1 MTTSIVLLVLSA
13 GWAAY
18 LAVWFKDARKVS
30 QDRTD
35 TISSFSHGMG
45 SLGGTTARPR
55 SLTAAGLVLAPRS
68 AGAAAR
74 RRREVAAFLGTLA
87 ALSFLAAFVFGLIA
101 LLVHLVIDL
110 AIVAYAY
117 AVVQRRNL
125 IAEREMKVQM
135 LYPER
140 VASLDAERRRE
151 LAAAGRDA
159 VVRARVEP
167 ADVAVAALDEREHVG
182 RVVVAPC
189 GRRAREARRG
199 SEGRGGG
206 T

>member
-13 GWAAY
+13 GWAVY

-30 QDRTD
+30 HDRTD

-87 ALSFLAAFVFGLIA
+87 ALSLLAAFVFGLVA
-101 LLVHLVIDL
+101 LLIHLVVDL
-110 AIVAYAY
+110 TIVAYAY

-125 IAEREMKVQM
+125 DAEREIKVQM

-140 VASLDAERRRE
+140 VASLDAERRR
-151 LAAAGRDA
+151 
-159 VVRARVEP
+159 RVN
-167 ADVAVAALDEREHVG
+167 A
-182 RVVVAPC
+182 
-189 GRRAREARRG
+189 
-199 SEGRGGG
+199 
-206 T
+206 

>member
-13 GWAAY
+13 GWAVY

-55 SLTAAGLVLAPRS
+55 SLTAAGLVLVPRS

-87 ALSFLAAFVFGLIA
+87 ALSLLAAFVFGLVA
-101 LLVHLVIDL
+101 LLIHLVIDL
-110 AIVAYAY
+110 TIVAYAY

-125 IAEREMKVQM
+125 VAEREMKVQM

-140 VASLDAERRRE
+140 VASLDAERRR
-151 LAAAGRDA
+151 
-159 VVRARVEP
+159 RVN
-167 ADVAVAALDEREHVG
+167 A
-182 RVVVAPC
+182 
-189 GRRAREARRG
+189 
-199 SEGRGGG
+199 
-206 T
+206 

>member
-13 GWAAY
+13 GWAVY

-30 QDRTD
+30 HDRTD

-55 SLTAAGLVLAPRS
+55 SLTAAGLVPAPRS

-87 ALSFLAAFVFGLIA
+87 ALSLLAAFVFGLVA
-101 LLVHLVIDL
+101 LLIHLVVDL
-110 AIVAYAY
+110 TIVAYAY

-125 IAEREMKVQM
+125 VAEREMKVQM

-140 VASLDAERRRE
+140 VASLDAERRR
-151 LAAAGRDA
+151 
-159 VVRARVEP
+159 RVN
-167 ADVAVAALDEREHVG
+167 A
-182 RVVVAPC
+182 
-189 GRRAREARRG
+189 
-199 SEGRGGG
+199 
-206 T
+206 

>member
-1 MTTSIVLLVLSA
+1 MTTSIVLLVLGA

-55 SLTAAGLVLAPRS
+55 SLTAAGFVLAPRS

-74 RRREVAAFLGTLA
+74 RRREVAAFLCTLA
-87 ALSFLAAFVFGLIA
+87 VLSFLAAFVFGLIA
-101 LLVHLVIDL
+101 FLIHLVIDL

-125 IAEREMKVQM
+125 VAEREMKVQM

-140 VASLDAERRRE
+140 VPSLDAERRR
-151 LAAAGRDA
+151 
-159 VVRARVEP
+159 RVN
-167 ADVAVAALDEREHVG
+167 A
-182 RVVVAPC
+182 
-189 GRRAREARRG
+189 
-199 SEGRGGG
+199 
-206 T
+206 

>member
-18 LAVWFKDARKVS
+18 LAVWFKDARKAS
-30 QDRTD
+30 HDRTD

-55 SLTAAGLVLAPRS
+55 SLTAAGFVLAPRS
-68 AGAAAR
+68 TSAAAR
-74 RRREVAAFLGTLA
+74 RRREVAALLGTLA
-87 ALSFLAAFVFGLIA
+87 ALSLLAAFVFGLIA
-101 LLVHLVIDL
+101 LLIHLVIDL

-125 IAEREMKVQM
+125 LAEREMKVQM

-140 VASLDAERRRE
+140 VASLDSERRRR
-151 LAAAGRDA
+151 LNA
-159 VVRARVEP
+159 
-167 ADVAVAALDEREHVG
+167 
-182 RVVVAPC
+182 
-189 GRRAREARRG
+189 
-199 SEGRGGG
+199 
-206 T
+206 

>member
-30 QDRTD
+30 QDRAD

-87 ALSFLAAFVFGLIA
+87 ALSFLAAFVFGLVHGFGFAGVLGEMQLPTERLAPA
-101 LLVHLVIDL
+101 LFGFNV
-110 AIVAYAY
+110 
-117 AVVQRRNL
+117 
-125 IAEREMKVQM
+125 
-135 LYPER
+135 
-140 VASLDAERRRE
+140 
-151 LAAAGRDA
+151 G
-159 VVRARVEP
+159 VEIGQ
-167 ADVAVAALDEREHVG
+167 LG
-182 RVVVAPC
+182 VVVAIWPLLRALEGVAQGRIHRLTVDAASAAIC
-189 GRRAREARRG
+189 GIGVFWFVTRAFG
-199 SEGRGGG
+199 
-206 T
+206 

>member
-45 SLGGTTARPR
+45 SLGGTTSRPR
-55 SLTAAGLVLAPRS
+55 SLTAAGFVLAPRS

-74 RRREVAAFLGTLA
+74 RRREVAAFLGTLG
-87 ALSFLAAFVFGLIA
+87 ALSFLAAFVFGPIA
-101 LLVHLVIDL
+101 LLIHLVIDL

-117 AVVQRRNL
+117 AVVRRRNL

-140 VASLDAERRRE
+140 VASLDAERRR
-151 LAAAGRDA
+151 
-159 VVRARVEP
+159 RVN
-167 ADVAVAALDEREHVG
+167 A
-182 RVVVAPC
+182 
-189 GRRAREARRG
+189 
-199 SEGRGGG
+199 
-206 T
+206 

>member
-13 GWAAY
+13 GWAPTWPCGSRT
-18 LAVWFKDARKVS
+18 LGRCRR
-30 QDRTD
+30 DRTD

-101 LLVHLVIDL
+101 LL
-110 AIVAYAY
+110 
-117 AVVQRRNL
+117 
-125 IAEREMKVQM
+125 
-135 LYPER
+135 
-140 VASLDAERRRE
+140 S
-151 LAAAGRDA
+151 
-159 VVRARVEP
+159 
-167 ADVAVAALDEREHVG
+167 
-182 RVVVAPC
+182 
-189 GRRAREARRG
+189 
-199 SEGRGGG
+199 
-206 T
+206 TW

>member
-13 GWAAY
+13 GWAVY
-18 LAVWFKDARKVS
+18 LAVWLKDARKVS
-30 QDRTD
+30 QGRTD

-87 ALSFLAAFVFGLIA
+87 ALSLLAAFVFGLVA
-101 LLVHLVIDL
+101 LLIHLVIDL

-125 IAEREMKVQM
+125 VAEREMKVQM

-140 VASLDAERRRE
+140 VASLDAERHRRVN
-151 LAAAGRDA
+151 A
-159 VVRARVEP
+159 
-167 ADVAVAALDEREHVG
+167 
-182 RVVVAPC
+182 
-189 GRRAREARRG
+189 
-199 SEGRGGG
+199 
-206 T
+206 

>member
-1 MTTSIVLLVLSA
+1 MTTSIVLLVLGA

-125 IAEREMKVQM
+125 LAEREMKVQM

-140 VASLDAERRRE
+140 VASLDSERRRR
-151 LAAAGRDA
+151 LNA
-159 VVRARVEP
+159 
-167 ADVAVAALDEREHVG
+167 
-182 RVVVAPC
+182 
-189 GRRAREARRG
+189 
-199 SEGRGGG
+199 
-206 T
+206 

>member
-13 GWAAY
+13 GWAVY

-30 QDRTD
+30 QGRTD
-35 TISSFSHGMG
+35 TISSFSRGMG

-55 SLTAAGLVLAPRS
+55 LLTAAGLVLAPRS

-87 ALSFLAAFVFGLIA
+87 ALSLLAAFVFGLVA
-101 LLVHLVIDL
+101 LLIHLVIDL

-125 IAEREMKVQM
+125 VAEREMKVQM

-140 VASLDAERRRE
+140 VASLDAERRR
-151 LAAAGRDA
+151 
-159 VVRARVEP
+159 RVN
-167 ADVAVAALDEREHVG
+167 A
-182 RVVVAPC
+182 
-189 GRRAREARRG
+189 
-199 SEGRGGG
+199 
-206 T
+206 

>member
-1 MTTSIVLLVLSA
+1 MTTSIVLLVLGA

-55 SLTAAGLVLAPRS
+55 PLTAAGFVLAPRS

-74 RRREVAAFLGTLA
+74 RRREVAAFLGTLG

-101 LLVHLVIDL
+101 LLIHLVIDL

-117 AVVQRRNL
+117 AVVQRRNR

-135 LYPER
+135 LYPES
-140 VASLDAERRRE
+140 VASLDAERRR
-151 LAAAGRDA
+151 
-159 VVRARVEP
+159 RVN
-167 ADVAVAALDEREHVG
+167 A
-182 RVVVAPC
+182 
-189 GRRAREARRG
+189 
-199 SEGRGGG
+199 
-206 T
+206 

>member
-13 GWAAY
+13 GWAVY

-30 QDRTD
+30 HDRTD

-68 AGAAAR
+68 ADAAAR

-87 ALSFLAAFVFGLIA
+87 ALSLLAAFVFGLAA
-101 LLVHLVIDL
+101 LLIHLAIDL

-125 IAEREMKVQM
+125 VAEREMKVQM

-140 VASLDAERRRE
+140 VASLDAERRR
-151 LAAAGRDA
+151 
-159 VVRARVEP
+159 RVN
-167 ADVAVAALDEREHVG
+167 A
-182 RVVVAPC
+182 
-189 GRRAREARRG
+189 
-199 SEGRGGG
+199 
-206 T
+206 

>member
-140 VASLDAERRRE
+140 VASLDTERRR
-151 LAAAGRDA
+151 
-159 VVRARVEP
+159 RVN
-167 ADVAVAALDEREHVG
+167 A
-182 RVVVAPC
+182 
-189 GRRAREARRG
+189 
-199 SEGRGGG
+199 
-206 T
+206 

>member
-87 ALSFLAAFVFGLIA
+87 ALSFLAAFVFGLI
-101 LLVHLVIDL
+101 LS
-110 AIVAYAY
+110 
-117 AVVQRRNL
+117 L
-125 IAEREMKVQM
+125 I
-135 LYPER
+135 
-140 VASLDAERRRE
+140 
-151 LAAAGRDA
+151 
-159 VVRARVEP
+159 
-167 ADVAVAALDEREHVG
+167 HI
-182 RVVVAPC
+182 
-189 GRRAREARRG
+189 
-199 SEGRGGG
+199 
-206 T
+206 

>member
-101 LLVHLVIDL
+101 LLIHLMIDL

-140 VASLDAERRRE
+140 VASLDSERRR
-151 LAAAGRDA
+151 
-159 VVRARVEP
+159 RVN
-167 ADVAVAALDEREHVG
+167 A
-182 RVVVAPC
+182 
-189 GRRAREARRG
+189 
-199 SEGRGGG
+199 
-206 T
+206 

>member
-13 GWAAY
+13 GWAIY
-18 LAVWFKDARKVS
+18 LAMWFKDARKVS
-30 QDRTD
+30 QGRTD
-35 TISSFSHGMG
+35 TISSFSQGMG

-87 ALSFLAAFVFGLIA
+87 ALSLLAAFVFGLVA
-101 LLVHLVIDL
+101 LLIHLVIDL

-125 IAEREMKVQM
+125 VAEREMKVQM

-140 VASLDAERRRE
+140 VASLDAERRR
-151 LAAAGRDA
+151 
-159 VVRARVEP
+159 RVN
-167 ADVAVAALDEREHVG
+167 A
-182 RVVVAPC
+182 
-189 GRRAREARRG
+189 
-199 SEGRGGG
+199 
-206 T
+206 

>member
-13 GWAAY
+13 GWAVY

-30 QDRTD
+30 QGRTD

-55 SLTAAGLVLAPRS
+55 SLSAAGLVLAPRS

-117 AVVQRRNL
+117 AIVQRRNL

-140 VASLDAERRRE
+140 VASLEDERRR
-151 LAAAGRDA
+151 
-159 VVRARVEP
+159 RVN
-167 ADVAVAALDEREHVG
+167 A
-182 RVVVAPC
+182 
-189 GRRAREARRG
+189 
-199 SEGRGGG
+199 
-206 T
+206 

>member
-13 GWAAY
+13 GWAVY

-55 SLTAAGLVLAPRS
+55 SLTAAGLVL
-68 AGAAAR
+68 GAAAR

-87 ALSFLAAFVFGLIA
+87 ALSLLAAFVFGLVA
-101 LLVHLVIDL
+101 LLIHLVIDL
-110 AIVAYAY
+110 TIVAYAY

-125 IAEREMKVQM
+125 VAEREMKVQM

-140 VASLDAERRRE
+140 VASLDAERRR
-151 LAAAGRDA
+151 
-159 VVRARVEP
+159 RVN
-167 ADVAVAALDEREHVG
+167 A
-182 RVVVAPC
+182 
-189 GRRAREARRG
+189 
-199 SEGRGGG
+199 
-206 T
+206 

>member
-125 IAEREMKVQM
+125 IAEREMKVG
-135 LYPER
+135 
-140 VASLDAERRRE
+140 SD
-151 LAAAGRDA
+151 
-159 VVRARVEP
+159 
-167 ADVAVAALDEREHVG
+167 
-182 RVVVAPC
+182 
-189 GRRAREARRG
+189 RG
-199 SEGRGGG
+199 I
-206 T
+206 

>member
-101 LLVHLVIDL
+101 LLIHLVIDL
-110 AIVAYAY
+110 AIVAFAY

-140 VASLDAERRRE
+140 VASLDAERPRRVN
-151 LAAAGRDA
+151 A
-159 VVRARVEP
+159 
-167 ADVAVAALDEREHVG
+167 
-182 RVVVAPC
+182 
-189 GRRAREARRG
+189 
-199 SEGRGGG
+199 
-206 T
+206 

>member
-45 SLGGTTARPR
+45 SLGARPLALDR
-55 SLTAAGLVLAPRS
+55 SPLPAWCSPS
-68 AGAAAR
+68 FSR
-74 RRREVAAFLGTLA
+74 RRCSPSPRGRRLPWHSA

-117 AVVQRRNL
+117 AVVSG
-125 IAEREMKVQM
+125 AT
-135 LYPER
+135 
-140 VASLDAERRRE
+140 SLPS
-151 LAAAGRDA
+151 
-159 VVRARVEP
+159 VR
-167 ADVAVAALDEREHVG
+167 
-182 RVVVAPC
+182 
-189 GRRAREARRG
+189 
-199 SEGRGGG
+199 
-206 T
+206 

>member
-45 SLGGTTARPR
+45 SLGARPLALDR
-55 SLTAAGLVLAPRS
+55 SPLPAWCSPS
-68 AGAAAR
+68 FSR
-74 RRREVAAFLGTLA
+74 RRCSPSPRGRRLPGTLA

-110 AIVAYAY
+110 A
-117 AVVQRRNL
+117 
-125 IAEREMKVQM
+125 
-135 LYPER
+135 
-140 VASLDAERRRE
+140 SLRTPTPSCSGATSSPS
-151 LAAAGRDA
+151 
-159 VVRARVEP
+159 VR
-167 ADVAVAALDEREHVG
+167 
-182 RVVVAPC
+182 
-189 GRRAREARRG
+189 
-199 SEGRGGG
+199 
-206 T
+206 

>member
-13 GWAAY
+13 GWAVY

-30 QDRTD
+30 QGRTD

-55 SLTAAGLVLAPRS
+55 SLTAASLVLAPRS

-87 ALSFLAAFVFGLIA
+87 ALSLLAAFVFGLVA
-101 LLVHLVIDL
+101 LLIHLVIDL

-125 IAEREMKVQM
+125 VAEREMKVQM

-140 VASLDAERRRE
+140 VASLDAERRR
-151 LAAAGRDA
+151 
-159 VVRARVEP
+159 RVN
-167 ADVAVAALDEREHVG
+167 A
-182 RVVVAPC
+182 
-189 GRRAREARRG
+189 
-199 SEGRGGG
+199 
-206 T
+206 

>member
-13 GWAAY
+13 GWAVY

-30 QDRTD
+30 HDRTD

-55 SLTAAGLVLAPRS
+55 PLTAAGLVLAPRS

-87 ALSFLAAFVFGLIA
+87 ALSLLAAFVFGLAA
-101 LLVHLVIDL
+101 LLIHLAIDL

-125 IAEREMKVQM
+125 VAEREMKVQM

-140 VASLDAERRRE
+140 VASLDAERRR
-151 LAAAGRDA
+151 
-159 VVRARVEP
+159 RVN
-167 ADVAVAALDEREHVG
+167 A
-182 RVVVAPC
+182 
-189 GRRAREARRG
+189 
-199 SEGRGGG
+199 
-206 T
+206 

>member
-30 QDRTD
+30 QDRAD

-68 AGAAAR
+68 ADAAAR

-140 VASLDAERRRE
+140 VASLDAERRR
-151 LAAAGRDA
+151 
-159 VVRARVEP
+159 RVN
-167 ADVAVAALDEREHVG
+167 A
-182 RVVVAPC
+182 
-189 GRRAREARRG
+189 
-199 SEGRGGG
+199 
-206 T
+206 

>member
-13 GWAAY
+13 GWAVY

-30 QDRTD
+30 QGRTD

-135 LYPER
+135 LHPER
-140 VASLDAERRRE
+140 VASLDAERRR
-151 LAAAGRDA
+151 
-159 VVRARVEP
+159 RVN
-167 ADVAVAALDEREHVG
+167 A
-182 RVVVAPC
+182 
-189 GRRAREARRG
+189 
-199 SEGRGGG
+199 
-206 T
+206 

>member
-101 LLVHLVIDL
+101 LLIHLMIDL

-140 VASLDAERRRE
+140 VASLDTERRR
-151 LAAAGRDA
+151 
-159 VVRARVEP
+159 RVN
-167 ADVAVAALDEREHVG
+167 A
-182 RVVVAPC
+182 
-189 GRRAREARRG
+189 
-199 SEGRGGG
+199 
-206 T
+206 

>member
-1 MTTSIVLLVLSA
+1 MTTSIVLLVLGA

-18 LAVWFKDARKVS
+18 LVMWFKDARKVS

-35 TISSFSHGMG
+35 TISSFSHGMD

-55 SLTAAGLVLAPRS
+55 SLTAAGFVLAPRS

-74 RRREVAAFLGTLA
+74 RRREVAAFLCTLA
-87 ALSFLAAFVFGLIA
+87 VLSFLAAFVFGLIA
-101 LLVHLVIDL
+101 LLIHLVIDL

-125 IAEREMKVQM
+125 VAEREMKVQM

-140 VASLDAERRRE
+140 VASLEAERRR
-151 LAAAGRDA
+151 
-159 VVRARVEP
+159 RVN
-167 ADVAVAALDEREHVG
+167 A
-182 RVVVAPC
+182 
-189 GRRAREARRG
+189 
-199 SEGRGGG
+199 
-206 T
+206 

>member
-87 ALSFLAAFVFGLIA
+87 ALSFLAAFVFGLVA

-135 LYPER
+135 LHPER
-140 VASLDAERRRE
+140 VASLDAERRR
-151 LAAAGRDA
+151 
-159 VVRARVEP
+159 RVN
-167 ADVAVAALDEREHVG
+167 A
-182 RVVVAPC
+182 
-189 GRRAREARRG
+189 
-199 SEGRGGG
+199 
-206 T
+206 